1 MPSVS
6 VLLCFALGDTTT
18 GSLPLAL
25 HLQLWLWPRNVWWV
39 ATEEMVLCGKSNP
52 SVMLAQA
59 LLSVDVGTRSEGIP
73 AGELS

>member
-6 VLLCFALGDTTT
+6 ILLCFALGDTPT

-25 HLQLWLWPRNVWWV
+25 YLQLWLCSNVWRV
-39 ATEEMVLCGKSNP
+39 ATEEMVPRGKSNP
-52 SVMLAQA
+52 SVVLAQA
-59 LLSVDVGTRSEGIP
+59 LQSVDVDTRSQGIP